1 MVMEFNLL
9 PYREAR
15 RMRQRKQFFRFMGLS
30 CAVGLFGAFVVAAV
44 FDSQIAGQ
52 RESNDLSKAEIK
64 ILDVKIKQVA
74 ALQKDIAELKKRKQ
88 ALDDLQLERFL
99 PVHLMN
105 ALTAHLPDGILL
117 TKVLQSPEGIFIS
130 GDALSSDSVF
140 EWMIQLTQKSDFFSK
155 PELLEMRLGN
165 SDTGSSLK
173 TPVFRFGL
181 RVKLQTTATA
191 TAAATSTSTGPP
203 KAPLTPVVE

>member
-15 RMRQRKQFFRFMGLS
+15 RMRQRARFFWFLVLS
-30 CAVGLFGAFVVAAV
+30 CASGLLSAFVVAVV
-44 FDSQIAGQ
+44 FDSLLVGQ

-64 ILDVKIKQVA
+64 MLDVKIKQVA
-74 ALQKDIAELKKRKQ
+74 ALEKDIAELKKRKQ
-88 ALDDLQLERFL
+88 ALDDLQFERFL

-117 TKVLQSPEGIFIS
+117 TKVLQSPDGISIS

-140 EWMIQLTQKSDFFSK
+140 EWMTQLTQKSDLFSH
-155 PELLEMRLGN
+155 PELLEMRLGT
-165 SDTGSSLK
+165 SDTGPSLN
-173 TPVFRFGL
+173 TPVSRFSL
-181 RVKLQTTATA
+181 RVKLQTTATSI
-191 TAAATSTSTGPP
+191 TTSASPS
-203 KAPLTPVVE
+203 KAPLAPVKE

>member
-9 PYREAR
+9 PYREVR
-15 RMRQRKQFFRFMGLS
+15 RMRQRAQFFRFMGLS
-30 CAVGLFGAFVVAAV
+30 CAVGLFGAFGVAVV
-44 FDSQIAGQ
+44 FDSLVVQQ
-52 RESNDLSKAEIK
+52 RDSNDLSKAEIK

-74 ALQKDIAELKKRKQ
+74 ALQKDIAELTKRKQ
-88 ALDDLQLERFL
+88 ALDDLQFERFL

-117 TKVLQSPEGIFIS
+117 TKVLQSPEGILIS

-140 EWMIQLTQKSDFFSK
+140 EWMTHLTQKSDFFSN

-165 SDTGSSLK
+165 SDTGSSSK
-173 TPVFRFGL
+173 TLVFRFGL

-191 TAAATSTSTGPP
+191 ISITTSTTPP

>member
-64 ILDVKIKQVA
+64 MLDVKIKQVA

-117 TKVLQSPEGIFIS
+117 TKVLQSSEGIFIS

-140 EWMIQLTQKSDFFSK
+140 EWMTHLNQKSDLFSH
-155 PELLEMRLGN
+155 PELLEMRLGT
-165 SDTGSSLK
+165 SDTGPSLK
-173 TPVFRFGL
+173 TPVSRFSL
-181 RVKLQTTATA
+181 RVKLQTTATSIK
-191 TAAATSTSTGPP
+191 TSASPL
-203 KAPLTPVVE
+203 KAPLAPVKE

>member
-1 MVMEFNLL
+1 
-9 PYREAR
+9 
-15 RMRQRKQFFRFMGLS
+15 MRQRAQFFRFMGLS
-30 CAVGLFGAFVVAAV
+30 CAVGLFGAFVAAAV

-52 RESNDLSKAEIK
+52 RESNDLSKVEIK
-64 ILDVKIKQVA
+64 MLDVKIKQVA

-88 ALDDLQLERFL
+88 ALDDLQFERFL

-105 ALTAHLPDGILL
+105 ALTAHLTDGILL
-117 TKVLQSPEGIFIS
+117 TKVLQSTEGISIS

-140 EWMIQLTQKSDFFSK
+140 EWMTHLTQKSDFFSK

-165 SDTGSSLK
+165 SDGGTSLK
-173 TPVFRFGL
+173 TPIFRFSL

-191 TAAATSTSTGPP
+191 TTTSTSTGLP
-203 KAPLTPVVE
+203 KAPLKPVVE

>member
-15 RMRQRKQFFRFMGLS
+15 RMRQRTRFFRFVVLS
-30 CAVGLFGAFVVAAV
+30 CAAGLLSAFVVAVV
-44 FDSQIAGQ
+44 FDSLLVGQ

-64 ILDVKIKQVA
+64 MLDVKIKQVA

-88 ALDDLQLERFL
+88 ALDDLQFERFL

-140 EWMIQLTQKSDFFSK
+140 EWMTQLTQKSDFFSK
-155 PELLEMRLGN
+155 PELLEMRLGT
-165 SDTGSSLK
+165 SDTGPSLN
-173 TPVFRFGL
+173 TPVSRFSL
-181 RVKLQTTATA
+181 RVKLQTTATSI
-191 TAAATSTSTGPP
+191 TTSASPS
-203 KAPLTPVVE
+203 KAPLAPVKE

>member
-9 PYREAR
+9 PYREVR

-30 CAVGLFGAFVVAAV
+30 CAAGLLSAFVVALV
-44 FDSQIAGQ
+44 FNSLLVGQ
-52 RESNDLSKAEIK
+52 RESNDFSRAEIK
-64 ILDVKIKQVA
+64 ILDVKIKQA
-74 ALQKDIAELKKRKQ
+74 ANLQTDIAELKKRKQ

-105 ALTAHLPDGILL
+105 GLTAHLPDGILL

-140 EWMIQLTQKSDFFSK
+140 EWMTQLTQKSDFFSK

-181 RVKLQTTATA
+181 SVKLQTTATA
-191 TAAATSTSTGPP
+191 TATSTSTGPP

>member
-15 RMRQRKQFFRFMGLS
+15 RMRQRARFFWFLVLS
-30 CAVGLFGAFVVAAV
+30 CASGLLSAFVVAVV
-44 FDSQIAGQ
+44 FDSLLVGQ

-64 ILDVKIKQVA
+64 MLDVKIKQVA
-74 ALQKDIAELKKRKQ
+74 ALEKDIAELKKRKQ
-88 ALDDLQLERFL
+88 ALDDLQFERFL

-117 TKVLQSPEGIFIS
+117 TKVLQSPDGISIS

-140 EWMIQLTQKSDFFSK
+140 EWMTQLTQKSDLFSH
-155 PELLEMRLGN
+155 PELLEMRLGT
-165 SDTGSSLK
+165 SDTGPSLK
-173 TPVFRFGL
+173 TPVSRFSL
-181 RVKLQTTATA
+181 RVKLQTTATSI
-191 TAAATSTSTGPP
+191 TTSASPS
-203 KAPLTPVVE
+203 KAPLAPVKE

>member
-15 RMRQRKQFFRFMGLS
+15 RMRQRTRFFRFVVLS
-30 CAVGLFGAFVVAAV
+30 CAAGLLSAFVVAVV
-44 FDSQIAGQ
+44 FDSLLVGQ

-64 ILDVKIKQVA
+64 MLDVKIKQVA
-74 ALQKDIAELKKRKQ
+74 ALEKDIAELKKRKQ
-88 ALDDLQLERFL
+88 ALDDLQFERFL

-117 TKVLQSPEGIFIS
+117 TKVLQSPDGISIS

-140 EWMIQLTQKSDFFSK
+140 EWMTQLTQKSDLFSH
-155 PELLEMRLGN
+155 PELLEMRLGT
-165 SDTGSSLK
+165 SDTGPSLN
-173 TPVFRFGL
+173 TPVSRFSL
-181 RVKLQTTATA
+181 RVKLQTTATSI
-191 TAAATSTSTGPP
+191 TTSASPS
-203 KAPLTPVVE
+203 KAPLAPVKE

>member
-64 ILDVKIKQVA
+64 MLDVKIKQVA

-140 EWMIQLTQKSDFFSK
+140 EWMIHLNQKSDLFSH
-155 PELLEMRLGN
+155 PELLEMRLGT
-165 SDTGSSLK
+165 SDTGPSLN
-173 TPVFRFGL
+173 TPVSRFSL

-191 TAAATSTSTGPP
+191 TSITTSASPS
-203 KAPLTPVVE
+203 KAPLAPVKE

>member
-15 RMRQRKQFFRFMGLS
+15 RMRQRARFFWFLVLS
-30 CAVGLFGAFVVAAV
+30 CASGLLSAFVVAVV
-44 FDSQIAGQ
+44 FDSLLVGQ

-64 ILDVKIKQVA
+64 MLDVKIKQVA
-74 ALQKDIAELKKRKQ
+74 ALEKDIAELKKRKQ
-88 ALDDLQLERFL
+88 ALDDLQFERFL

-117 TKVLQSPEGIFIS
+117 TKVLQSPDGISIS

-140 EWMIQLTQKSDFFSK
+140 EWMTQLTQKSDFFST
-155 PELLEMRLGN
+155 PELLEMRLGT
-165 SDTGSSLK
+165 SDTGPSLN
-173 TPVFRFGL
+173 TPVSRFSL

-191 TAAATSTSTGPP
+191 TSITTSASPS
-203 KAPLTPVVE
+203 KAPLAPVKE

>member
-9 PYREAR
+9 PYREVR
-15 RMRQRKQFFRFMGLS
+15 RMRQRAQFFRFMGLS
-30 CAVGLFGAFVVAAV
+30 CAVALFGAFVVAVV
-44 FDSQIAGQ
+44 FDSLLVQQ
-52 RESNDLSKAEIK
+52 RDSNDLSKAEIK
-64 ILDVKIKQVA
+64 ILDVKIKQA
-74 ALQKDIAELKKRKQ
+74 ATLQKDIAELKKRKQ
-88 ALDDLQLERFL
+88 ALDDLQFERFL

-117 TKVLQSPEGIFIS
+117 TKVLQSPEGISIS

-140 EWMIQLTQKSDFFSK
+140 EWMTHLTQKSDFFSK

-165 SDTGSSLK
+165 SDGGSSLK
-173 TPVFRFGL
+173 TPIFRFGL

-191 TAAATSTSTGPP
+191 TTTSTSPGPP
-203 KAPLTPVVE
+203 KAPLKPVVE

>member
-15 RMRQRKQFFRFMGLS
+15 RIRQRKQFFRFMGLS

-64 ILDVKIKQVA
+64 MLDVKIKQVA

-140 EWMIQLTQKSDFFSK
+140 EWMIHLNQKSDLFSH
-155 PELLEMRLGN
+155 PELLEMRLGT
-165 SDTGSSLK
+165 SDTGPSLK
-173 TPVFRFGL
+173 TPVSRFSL
-181 RVKLQTTATA
+181 RVKLQTTATSI
-191 TAAATSTSTGPP
+191 TTSASPS
-203 KAPLTPVVE
+203 KAPLAPVKE

>member
-15 RMRQRKQFFRFMGLS
+15 RMRQRTRFYRFVVLS
-30 CAVGLFGAFVVAAV
+30 CAVGLFGAFGVAVV
-44 FDSQIAGQ
+44 FDSLVVQQ
-52 RESNDLSKAEIK
+52 RDSNDLSKVEIK
-64 ILDVKIKQVA
+64 MLDVKIKQA
-74 ALQKDIAELKKRKQ
+74 ATLQKDISELKKRKQ
-88 ALDDLQLERFL
+88 ALDDLQFERFL

-117 TKVLQSPEGIFIS
+117 TKVLQSPEGILIS

-140 EWMIQLTQKSDFFSK
+140 EWMTHLTQKSDFFSK

-173 TPVFRFGL
+173 TPVFRFSL

-191 TAAATSTSTGPP
+191 TSITTSASPS
-203 KAPLTPVVE
+203 KAPLAPVKE

>member
-15 RMRQRKQFFRFMGLS
+15 RMRQRTRFFRFVVLLCAAGLLS
-30 CAVGLFGAFVVAAV
+30 AFVVAAV

-64 ILDVKIKQVA
+64 MLDVKIKQVA
-74 ALQKDIAELKKRKQ
+74 ALQKDIAELTKRKQ
-88 ALDDLQLERFL
+88 ALDDLQFERFL

-117 TKVLQSPEGIFIS
+117 TKVLQSPEGILIS

-140 EWMIQLTQKSDFFSK
+140 EWMTHLNQKSDLFSH
-155 PELLEMRLGN
+155 PELLEMRLGT
-165 SDTGSSLK
+165 SDTGPSLK
-173 TPVFRFGL
+173 TPVSRFGL
-181 RVKLQTTATA
+181 RVKLQTTATSI
-191 TAAATSTSTGPP
+191 TTSASPS
-203 KAPLTPVVE
+203 KAPLAPVKE